1 MNALRIGVY
10 RICLLNVCL
19 LLTGCG
25 PQRPAHP
32 NPPNIGELGYLDL
45 KAGWRLRVVVP
56 IVRTGGYIVPMIT
69 KLEGHTISVTAGK
82 DFVGYETDYYDV
94 QSSIGSAVTIKFR
107 HAEAVVQGKKS
118 KPKQPALALFDL
130 PPHDG
135 FIRIVYLIRASR
147 HDHDMVVLT
156 STDENVLRDLTVK
169 TMSNGRDACQTSN
182 RTTCVQIPA
191 GVAVIPEEKV
201 REAGKDQWKAI
212 I

>member
-1 MNALRIGVY
+1 VKPLRIGAY

-25 PQRPAHP
+25 PQRPAPP

-82 DFVGYETDYYDV
+82 DLLGYETDYYDV

-107 HAEAVVQGKKS
+107 RAVAVIQGKKS
-118 KPKQPALALFDL
+118 KPKQPALALFNL

-147 HDHDMVVLT
+147 YDHDMVVLT

-169 TMSNGRDACQTSN
+169 TMSNGADACQTSSSSI
-182 RTTCVQIPA
+182 CVQIPA